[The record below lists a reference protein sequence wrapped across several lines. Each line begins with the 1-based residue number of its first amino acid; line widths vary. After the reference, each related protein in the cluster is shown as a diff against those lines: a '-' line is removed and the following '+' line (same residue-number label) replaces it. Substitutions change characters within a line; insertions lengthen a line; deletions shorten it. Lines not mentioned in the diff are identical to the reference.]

1 VWHVSREEWIV
12 VVMGG
17 QLAVGVRVADGP
29 SWTGCP
35 GLGPKG
41 NIYLFIYF
49 SNEVKLALI
58 QKGSSQAQKI

>member
-1 VWHVSREEWIV
+1 
-12 VVMGG
+12 MGG
-17 QLAVGVRVADGP
+17 RLAVGVRVADGP

-41 NIYLFIYF
+41 NIYLFILLFISF